1 MFPALVAEI
10 SKDKCIGLAH
20 QEAMDL
26 IWLRNQL
33 ARRGRGAQTQLADY
47 LGVSA
52 SVMSKMVSGA
62 RPLRAREADRIQ
74 QWLEENPMPGT
85 ASAETFGTLP
95 ASVRTTYAPESAM
108 PPADGQLTPLLVWL
122 TAISNDGTHGG
133 WVLNANRVVDES
145 PRSAA
150 YAHALKA
157 FLAEVIDSRNSPV
170 YKLRD
175 LILVN
180 PELQVQPE
188 DDVLCTN
195 DPHQPNGAPALLG
208 CLKRQTASEWVIVQ
222 YNNPKEEIRLPKA
235 DWPNAWRV
243 VERRHRR

>member
-1 MFPALVAEI
+1 
-10 SKDKCIGLAH
+10 
-20 QEAMDL
+20 MDL

-33 ARRGRGAQTQLADY
+33 ARRGRGAQTQLAGY
-47 LGVSA
+47 LGVST
-52 SVMSKMVSGA
+52 SVMSKMVGGS
-62 RPLRAREADRIQ
+62 RPLKVVEADRIQ
-74 QWLEENPMPGT
+74 KWLDENPMPGT
-85 ASAETFGTLP
+85 ATETIGTLQP
-95 ASVRTTYAPESAM
+95 SVRTTYAADSAM
-108 PPADGQLTPLLVWL
+108 TPADGNLPPLLVWF
-122 TAISNDGTHGG
+122 TAISNGGIHGG

-157 FLAEVIDSRNSPV
+157 FQAEVIDSKNSPV
-170 YKLRD
+170 YRLRD
-175 LILVN
+175 IITVN

-208 CLKRQTASEWVIVQ
+208 CLKRQTASEWVITQ
-222 YNNPKEEIRLPKA
+222 YANHKEEIRLPKA

-243 VERRHRR
+243 VERKHRR